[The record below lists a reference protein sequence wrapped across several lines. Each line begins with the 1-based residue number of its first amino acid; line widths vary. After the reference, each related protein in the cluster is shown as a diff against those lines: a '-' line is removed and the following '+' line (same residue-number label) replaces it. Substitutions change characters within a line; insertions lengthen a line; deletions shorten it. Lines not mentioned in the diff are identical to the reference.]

1 MPARLRYNSRAMSD
15 SSAAAAA
22 LPAPAAPWRGAAAG
36 LAAGAVALGV
46 ALLIPRAFSDPVGV
60 DPYGVR
66 LAAVSLLL
74 LGTAL
79 AAPRLREARA
89 VLLAVVAITAPFC
102 LWSAVPDALGHLWP
116 QLGGDERFGWAGVA
130 QTVLTG
136 ALAVA
141 AWRLLPPERRPRL
154 RLRRFG
160 PAAVAVALGGS
171 ALLLALAMAVPA
183 TLLGRLGLPLVALG
197 RDMPWVAPG
206 NVLQALAQEV
216 EFRGLLMGSLERVA
230 PPWVANLGQAVF
242 FGLAHIA
249 VQYEGPAGPFVPV
262 TIALGFLLGWIT
274 QRTGSLWPAI
284 VIHAVGDVAVA
295 VAVLPG
301 LYGY

>member
-1 MPARLRYNSRAMSD
+1 MSD
-15 SSAAAAA
+15 SSPAAAAT
-22 LPAPAAPWRGAAAG
+22 PTQAPWRGAAAG
-36 LAAGAVALGV
+36 LAAAAVALGV
-46 ALLIPRAFSDPVGV
+46 ALLVPRAFSDPVGV
-60 DPYGVR
+60 DPYDVR

-74 LGTAL
+74 LGGAL
-79 AAPRLREARA
+79 AVGHLRDARA

-141 AWRLLPPERRPRL
+141 AWRLLPPERRPAL

-160 PAAVAVALGGS
+160 PVALAVALGGS

-295 VAVLPG
+295 AAVLPG

>member
-1 MPARLRYNSRAMSD
+1 MST
-15 SSAAAAA
+15 STAAATAA
-22 LPAPAAPWRGAAAG
+22 TVKPAWRGAAAG
-36 LAAGAVALGV
+36 LAAAAVALGL
-46 ALLIPRAFSDPVGV
+46 ALLIPRAFSDPFGV
-60 DPYGVR
+60 DPYDVR
-66 LAAVSLLL
+66 LAAASILL
-74 LGTAL
+74 LGAAL
-79 AAPRLREARA
+79 AVPHLRDARA

-102 LWSAVPDALGHLWP
+102 LWSATPDALGHVWDR
-116 QLGGDERFGWAGVA
+116 LGGIERFCWAGVA

-136 ALAVA
+136 ALAA
-141 AWRLLPPERRPRL
+141 LAWRILPPDRRPRL
-154 RLRRFG
+154 RLARFG
-160 PAAVAVALGGS
+160 PLAVGVAVAGS
-171 ALLLALAMAVPA
+171 AALIALAMAVPA

-197 RDMPWVAPG
+197 RDMTWVAPG
-206 NVLQALAQEV
+206 NVLQALAQEL

-262 TIALGFLLGWIT
+262 TIALGFVLGYVT
-274 QRTGSLWPAI
+274 QRTRSLWPAI

>member
-1 MPARLRYNSRAMSD
+1 MIDTPAQ
-15 SSAAAAA
+15 
-22 LPAPAAPWRGAAAG
+22 APSIQAGRRGAAAG
-36 LAAGAVALGV
+36 LAAATLALGV
-46 ALLIPRAFSDPVGV
+46 ALLVPRTFSDPVGV
-60 DPYGVR
+60 DPYDVR

-74 LGTAL
+74 LGAAL
-79 AAPRLREARA
+79 VASRLRDARA
-89 VLLAVVAITAPFC
+89 VLVAVASITAPFC
-102 LWSAVPDALGHLWP
+102 LWAATPAVLGRIWP
-116 QLGGDERFGWAGVA
+116 HLGGDERFGWAGVA

-136 ALAVA
+136 GLAVLAWAVLAPDRRPLLRLHRFGLRAAVTSVAGSAVLVGLALAV
-141 AWRLLPPERRPRL
+141 
-154 RLRRFG
+154 
-160 PAAVAVALGGS
+160 PA
-171 ALLLALAMAVPA
+171 M
-183 TLLGRLGLPLVALG
+183 LLGRLGLPLVALG

-262 TIALGFLLGWIT
+262 TIALGFVLGWVT
-274 QRTGSLWPAI
+274 QRTNSLWPAI